1 MNGLRTFAVSPSFA
15 SEADDSFDHI
25 HRALES
31 GREEAN
37 LQAYRFPKFFYT
49 GLLLSKTQEEHFLK

>member
-1 MNGLRTFAVSPSFA
+1 MKYKSDYKITVRGLYTRMKGRTCMNGLGTFAVSPNFA

-31 GREEAN
+31 
-37 LQAYRFPKFFYT
+37 
-49 GLLLSKTQEEHFLK
+49 